1 MQRLNQRATF
11 LQPAAKISLFHRF
24 PIVLRKEKKSS
35 LGAGVCPSLCL
46 DASVRARVRAE
57 GVDKAAGGRP
67 RDGVRGEGGEGGEG
81 DEGGDGARGGEASA
95 SSILKSPNLR
105 AARAFKRETRRN
117 YNAHSDL

>member
-81 DEGGDGARGGEASA
+81 GGREASA